1 MLTFEPL
8 LIDEDPTREIF
19 ANTFCQEIF
28 KSYPAYYHKAGYHLP
43 WIGYWVM
50 REGNV
55 VGVGGFVS
63 KPAEG
68 KVEIAY
74 STNKDFERQ
83 GVASFACKT
92 LIAIAWQNDPTL
104 LITAK
109 TEPRQN
115 ASTTVLKRNGFKYA
129 GVVQDHE
136 IGDAWLWSLKPH
148 SL

>member
-8 LIDEDPTREIF
+8 LIDEDPTREVF
-19 ANTFCQEIF
+19 DNSYCREIF
-28 KSYPAYYHKAGYHLP
+28 QHYPAYYHKVGYHQP

-50 REGNV
+50 REGKV
-55 VGVGGFVS
+55 VGVGGFVAQPS
-63 KPAEG
+63 EG

-74 STNKDFERQ
+74 STNKEFERQ

-92 LIAIAWQNDPTL
+92 LIDIAWQNDPTL

-136 IGDAWLWSLKPH
+136 IGDAWLWTLKPQE
-148 SL
+148 

>member
-8 LIDEDPTREIF
+8 LIDEDPGREIF
-19 ANTFCQEIF
+19 ANAFCREIF
-28 KSYPAYYHKAGYHLP
+28 KAYPAYYHKVGYHLP

-50 REGNV
+50 REGSV

-63 KPAEG
+63 KPVEG

-74 STNKDFERQ
+74 GTNKEFERQ

-92 LIAIAWQNDPTL
+92 LIAIAWQNDPAL

-136 IGDAWLWSLKPH
+136 IGDAWLWTLKPQ
-148 SL
+148 S